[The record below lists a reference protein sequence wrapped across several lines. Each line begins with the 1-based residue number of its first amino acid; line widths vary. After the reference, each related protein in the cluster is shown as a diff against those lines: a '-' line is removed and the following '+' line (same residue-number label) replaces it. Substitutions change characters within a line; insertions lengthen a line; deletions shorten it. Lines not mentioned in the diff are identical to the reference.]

1 MAYLVTLTIYHA
13 FTTIIGWAITGNR
26 RTGRVHVSPSFS
38 FPTAFSVHIA
48 DRQPPPL
55 PLRLPER
62 QRKRRMIDMISA
74 VQDLSG
80 LTTRELSEMLKE
92 SDSFVL
98 QSKAQAGGPEQV
110 DMEKLVSSLPLHLL
124 AVLLDDVKLSEQV
137 MDLIFFLLSVLS
149 HWKKEDH
156 LGASPF
162 IHSSLVAGSLHLM
175 TSYFSSQWHELVH
188 ILLAHPKVDIFMDVA
203 FDSLHED
210 MSSTVK
216 GKTAECVP
224 EWLKGSTDIAS
235 SISRQKAKILSI
247 LLQLCESESISYLD
261 EVATLPKSM
270 QLGLEVLDLLKIAFG
285 RKQKPAAGSHDKS
298 YPMGSVL
305 ISALRLVDVFSDD
318 SNFRSSFITNTIPF
332 LTQILATP
340 HDEFV
345 SSWCSVDLP
354 VMEDDANLDYDPVGA
369 ADLALLAASNMLTE
383 AKVNYSCNFRSISMP
398 SIQYAQTRTSCV
410 VKIIANLHVFVPNIC
425 EGSLSHY
432 AKSLIPGNLL
442 NEEDV
447 QLLSDFSYKLQ
458 RWCKSQVGQRISQ
471 VAKSDVTSEM
481 KVDLQPVQQPQPA
494 RASVPDPNMDGPP
507 KDVQNIEESMA
518 TPPMRQD
525 GNARDETPRNRATT
539 NGGVLQNS
547 VGQNLI
553 HLGVARTTSAGY
565 PGPST
570 ATSMEVP
577 RCRSVDHFK
586 TPEPSKESGL
596 RDEDERQPASSRR
609 RGKKQTIMNDGQ
621 DVQNIEESMATPPMR
636 QDGNAR
642 DETPRN
648 RATTNGGVLQNSV
661 GQNLIHLG
669 VARTTSAGY
678 PGPSTATSME
688 VPCCRSVDHF
698 KTPEPTKE
706 SCLRD
711 EDERQPSRRGKKRT
725 IMNDGQV
732 NEIENALV
740 DEPEMHKNAASLQT
754 WAEKLS
760 GQGAEITSSQLKN
773 WLNNRKAKLARIAKE
788 RGVPYEGEGADKS
801 STPANSQLGD
811 SSESAGEESY
821 LPPSRVLNALGLSN
835 SKGSS
840 RLVTPD
846 SSEPSTQDMMTS
858 RPFTRS
864 LSFEPG
870 RPVLLID
877 NEGNEIG
884 RGEIFQVDGRAQGKS
899 LAESHVCIIDVTEL
913 KVEKWRELPHPS
925 EASGRTFQ
933 EAESRHGGVMRVAWD
948 VVRLA
953 PVAT

>member
-1 MAYLVTLTIYHA
+1 
-13 FTTIIGWAITGNR
+13 
-26 RTGRVHVSPSFS
+26 
-38 FPTAFSVHIA
+38 
-48 DRQPPPL
+48 
-55 PLRLPER
+55 
-62 QRKRRMIDMISA
+62 MIDMVSA
-74 VQDLSG
+74 VQELSG
-80 LTTRELSEMLKE
+80 LTTRELSDMLKE

-98 QSKAQAGGPEQV
+98 RSKPEGGGPEQV

-124 AVLLDDVKLSEQV
+124 AASLDAGRGSDLTYVLRGVRFLHCLSELATRHTKLEQVLLDDVKLAEQV
-137 MDLIFFLLSVLS
+137 MDLIFFVLSILS

-162 IHSSLVAGSLHLM
+162 IHSSLVAASLHLM

-188 ILLAHPKVDIFMDVA
+188 ILLTHPKVDIFMDVA

-210 MSSTVK
+210 TRLLSVRLSTLGTK
-216 GKTAECVP
+216 AFPELCRNGGILSLSFTILKLGVP

-270 QLGLEVLDLLKIAFG
+270 QLGLEVLDLLKTAFG

-354 VMEDDANLDYDPVGA
+354 VLEDDANLDYDPFGA

-425 EGSLSHY
+425 EEQERDLFLQKFQKYLLPESPKPSLDHPAADEVTIVCTNLGSLSHY

-447 QLLSDFSYKLQ
+447 QLLSDFAYKLQ

-471 VAKSDVTSEM
+471 VAKGDVTSEM
-481 KVDLQPVQQPQPA
+481 KVDLQPVQQPQA
-494 RASVPDPNMDGPP
+494 TRASVPDPNMDGPP

-518 TPPMRQD
+518 TPPMKQD
-525 GNARDETPRNRATT
+525 GNARDETPRNRASI
-539 NGGVLQNS
+539 NGGLLQNS

-565 PGPST
+565 PGAST

-586 TPEPSKESGL
+586 TPEP
-596 RDEDERQPASSRR
+596 
-609 RGKKQTIMNDGQ
+609 
-621 DVQNIEESMATPPMR
+621 
-636 QDGNAR
+636 
-642 DETPRN
+642 
-648 RATTNGGVLQNSV
+648 
-661 GQNLIHLG
+661 
-669 VARTTSAGY
+669 
-678 PGPSTATSME
+678 
-688 VPCCRSVDHF
+688 
-698 KTPEPTKE
+698 TKE
-706 SCLRD
+706 SFRD

-801 STPANSQLGD
+801 STPATSQLGD

-840 RLVTPD
+840 RLLTPD
-846 SSEPSTQDMMTS
+846 SSEPSTQDMTTS

-877 NEGNEIG
+877 NEGNEVG
-884 RGEIFQVDGRAQGKS
+884 RGEIFQVEGRAQGKS
-899 LAESHVCIIDVTEL
+899 LAESHICIVDVTEL
-913 KVEKWRELPHPS
+913 KVEKWSELPHPS
-925 EASGRTFQ
+925 EASGRTFL

-953 PVAT
+953 PVAM

>member
-1 MAYLVTLTIYHA
+1 
-13 FTTIIGWAITGNR
+13 
-26 RTGRVHVSPSFS
+26 
-38 FPTAFSVHIA
+38 
-48 DRQPPPL
+48 
-55 PLRLPER
+55 
-62 QRKRRMIDMISA
+62 MIDMVSA
-74 VQDLSG
+74 VQELSG
-80 LTTRELSEMLKE
+80 LTTRELSDMLKE

-98 QSKAQAGGPEQV
+98 RSKPEGGGPEQV

-124 AVLLDDVKLSEQV
+124 AASLDAGRGSDLTYVLRGVRFLHCLSELATRHTKLEQVLLDDVKLAEQV
-137 MDLIFFLLSVLS
+137 MDLIFFVLSILS

-162 IHSSLVAGSLHLM
+162 IHSSLVAASLHLM

-188 ILLAHPKVDIFMDVA
+188 ILLTHPKVDIFMDVA

-210 MSSTVK
+210 TRLLSVRLSTLGTKAFPVGPFDSQLTYFICQQCEASLQFLLSLCQQK
-216 GKTAECVP
+216 LFRDRILKNKELCRNGGILSLSFTILKLGVP

-270 QLGLEVLDLLKIAFG
+270 QLGLEVLDLLKTAFG

-354 VMEDDANLDYDPVGA
+354 VLEDDANLDYDPFGA

-425 EGSLSHY
+425 EEQERDLFLQKFQKYLLPESPKPSLDHPAADEVTIVCTNLGSLSHY

-447 QLLSDFSYKLQ
+447 QLLSDFAYKLQ

-471 VAKSDVTSEM
+471 VAKGDVTSEM
-481 KVDLQPVQQPQPA
+481 KVDLQPVQQPQA
-494 RASVPDPNMDGPP
+494 TRASVPDPNMDGPP

-518 TPPMRQD
+518 TPPMKQD
-525 GNARDETPRNRATT
+525 GNARDETPRNRASI
-539 NGGVLQNS
+539 NGGLLQNS

-565 PGPST
+565 PGAST

-586 TPEPSKESGL
+586 TPEP
-596 RDEDERQPASSRR
+596 
-609 RGKKQTIMNDGQ
+609 
-621 DVQNIEESMATPPMR
+621 
-636 QDGNAR
+636 
-642 DETPRN
+642 
-648 RATTNGGVLQNSV
+648 
-661 GQNLIHLG
+661 
-669 VARTTSAGY
+669 
-678 PGPSTATSME
+678 
-688 VPCCRSVDHF
+688 
-698 KTPEPTKE
+698 TKE
-706 SCLRD
+706 SFRD

-773 WLNNRKAKLARIAKE
+773 W
-788 RGVPYEGEGADKS
+788 
-801 STPANSQLGD
+801 
-811 SSESAGEESY
+811 
-821 LPPSRVLNALGLSN
+821 
-835 SKGSS
+835 
-840 RLVTPD
+840 
-846 SSEPSTQDMMTS
+846 
-858 RPFTRS
+858 
-864 LSFEPG
+864 
-870 RPVLLID
+870 
-877 NEGNEIG
+877 
-884 RGEIFQVDGRAQGKS
+884 
-899 LAESHVCIIDVTEL
+899 
-913 KVEKWRELPHPS
+913 
-925 EASGRTFQ
+925 
-933 EAESRHGGVMRVAWD
+933 
-948 VVRLA
+948 
-953 PVAT
+953 